1 MQLQRRTGLVGLTF
15 IALSGM
21 LNSGWLFAPHLVAQQ
36 TGPAALV
43 SWVIGGVV
51 MMFLALTFAE
61 VAPMLPVARGLAR
74 VPYFSHAAPWPGS
87 RWVGDRLGGLRHD
100 GADRGAGDDALYRQL
115 FSPRSR
121 ARQPIADAG
130 RLGRRH
136 RVPGGHGAD
145 QRLGVALFARINT
158 GITWLKLAVPL
169 FVAGAILTVQFEG
182 VNLATLS
189 FSHAFRA
196 RLSFDVVAS
205 ELRGARAAL
214 G

>member
-1 MQLQRRTGLVGLTF
+1 
-15 IALSGM
+15 
-21 LNSGWLFAPHLVAQQ
+21 
-36 TGPAALV
+36 
-43 SWVIGGVV
+43 
-51 MMFLALTFAE
+51 
-61 VAPMLPVARGLAR
+61 
-74 VPYFSHAAPWPGS
+74 
-87 RWVGDRLGGLRHD
+87 
-100 GADRGAGDDALYRQL
+100 
-115 FSPRSR
+115 
-121 ARQPIADAG
+121 
-130 RLGRRH
+130 
-136 RVPGGHGAD
+136 
-145 QRLGVALFARINT
+145 VALFARINT